1 MQDAFYIYIDRLGDG
16 EIETLEEEVDPSF
29 LEVTDGNLFFPET
42 IAFHGTAYIAETHL
56 ILSLNLSTHYQTY
69 CKICNELIVLPFT
82 LNSLYI
88 TEEIENIPN
97 KIFDLRETL
106 RDAILLEIPLYSE
119 CVGGCSMRN
128 DLNKYLKQDSILTFK
143 EI

>member
-16 EIETLEEEVDPSF
+16 EVEFLDAEVDSDF
-29 LEVTDGNLFFPET
+29 LEVTDGNLFFPEKIT
-42 IAFHGTAYIAETHL
+42 FQGTAYLAETHL
-56 ILSLNLSTHYQTY
+56 ILTLDISTHFQTY
-69 CKICNELIVLPFT
+69 CKICNELIVLPFS
-82 LNSLYI
+82 LKSLYI
-88 TEEIENIPN
+88 TEDVANIPQ

-119 CVGGCSMRN
+119 CEGGCLMRK
-128 DLNKYLKQDSILTFK
+128 DLNKYLKQDSVLTFK